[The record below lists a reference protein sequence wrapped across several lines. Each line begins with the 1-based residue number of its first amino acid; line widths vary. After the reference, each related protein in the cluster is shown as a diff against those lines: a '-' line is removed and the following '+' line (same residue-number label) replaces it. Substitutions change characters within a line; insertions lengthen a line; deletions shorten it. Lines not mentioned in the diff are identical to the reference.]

1 MIGVNQLKDI
11 WVIWGVS
18 KMDTYPRLFYCI
30 VFLMASRFKRNGFG
44 THVQTR
50 LYIISLF
57 GRFLH
62 LTLSN
67 FNMEPEKLGS
77 MLIIAS
83 CWKMFSLISQIQ
95 FACLEGEHL
104 PGCQEWINICH
115 HYKTN
120 CHVVWNSRPCSN
132 NFDVHQHHLRFW
144 TATWHFAFRK
154 GHHWAIT

>member
-1 MIGVNQLKDI
+1 MIGVNQLQDI
-11 WVIWGVS
+11 WVILGVS
-18 KMDTYPRLFYCI
+18 KMDTYPCS

-50 LYIISLF
+50 RYILCLF

-95 FACLEGEHL
+95 SLLGRGTSTRNGSTSVISVTFFFGRLLG
-104 PGCQEWINICH
+104 
-115 HYKTN
+115 K
-120 CHVVWNSRPCSN
+120 
-132 NFDVHQHHLRFW
+132 
-144 TATWHFAFRK
+144 AFRK